1 MSWMLLRCP
10 SCDGLL
16 KIDADTAG
24 PSVLCPTCRE
34 ILDLPDADDPAEQLA
49 AGAVAAAD
57 VEEAAAAIA
66 GEAGFEA
73 DIAAQGDE
81 SQVPGRKIESGE
93 PFAKPLS
100 TTEDPAVAKARE
112 DADRH
117 RRQVR
122 RKARRV
128 EVPDWD
134 RDPSEVAF
142 PHDRTAESVAEMF
155 RWIAGILIVLLFA
168 ILAIFTFRDPAEV
181 VLDEPEQDRPVV
193 LQDKER
199 ERRLS
204 RITPIVKSFLEA
216 PTLDALASVS
226 RDPQK
231 ALPRMREFYARGG
244 GTYRPFGM
252 REIGDFTDALFIG
265 RATILPVQT
274 GDFEERSLAVIES
287 EDGTNAADW
296 ESFVGYGELGWE
308 EMLATR
314 PGEPVLMRV
323 RARLDSYYNF
333 GFADERAWVC
343 LSMEDIDG
351 RHQVFAYTPRNGP
364 VAPKLYKIIAD
375 SPDQFLAIVRLQFP
389 AEGAGENQ
397 AILSEVVQKGW
408 VAGFGNGAE
417 PAEDD
422 AESGVKPLDPTIKLD
437 P

>member
-1 MSWMLLRCP
+1 M
-10 SCDGLL
+10 
-16 KIDADTAG
+16 
-24 PSVLCPTCRE
+24 LCPTCRE

-57 VEEAAAAIA
+57 VEEAAAVASR
-66 GEAGFEA
+66 EAGFEA

-155 RWIAGILIVLLFA
+155 RWIAEFSSSYFA

-231 ALPRMREFYARGG
+231 ALPKMREFYARGG

-314 PGEPVLMRV
+314 PEEPVLMRV

-375 SPDQFLAIVRLQFP
+375 SPDQFLAIVRLRFRRRERREP
-389 AEGAGENQ
+389 GDPERSRAEGLGRRLWQ
-397 AILSEVVQKGW
+397 WG
-408 VAGFGNGAE
+408 GRR
-417 PAEDD
+417 EDD
-422 AESGVKPLDPTIKLD
+422 AESGVKPLDPTIKLN